1 MKYRDAINLASLFF
15 VLNFVQ
21 KSLLIIFTLIEIM
34 RTKVTIIGSGYS
46 SMVAACCLAQQ
57 GVEVDVYEKNDAA
70 GGRASYFE
78 SDGFSFD
85 MGPSWY
91 WMPEVFEN
99 FFNKFGKKASDYYDL
114 VQLDPGYQV
123 YFKEAEA
130 VKIPAS
136 KNELLELFESIEEG
150 SAKKLEQF
158 LAEAEYKYRVGMDE
172 YVWKPGRSIT
182 EFMDIKVLKS
192 FTKLQML
199 SSVTKAVH
207 SLFKDERLRQILEFP
222 VLFLGSMPNRIPALY
237 TLMNHADLSLGTWYP
252 KGGMYK
258 VSEAFYTLAVSLGV
272 KFHFNTP
279 IEGVEIK
286 NKKIV
291 ALRSGNENIPVEFII
306 NGSDYHHFDK
316 EILPAAYS
324 NYSDSYWDS
333 REMAPSSLL
342 FYLGI
347 DKKISGLEHHNLFF
361 DSDFE
366 THASEIYETKEWPS
380 DPLFYICAP
389 SKTDKECAPSGC
401 ENLFALIPIAPGLE
415 EDKNLHQRYLNE
427 IIRRIK
433 DKTGEDITNHIV
445 YKKSFSISDFKSR
458 YNAFKGNAYG
468 LANTLKQTAVLKP
481 KFYSKKL
488 DNLYH
493 TGQLTV
499 PGPGMPPAIVS
510 GQLVAEQFL
519 ERHKIKANGQLI

>member
-1 MKYRDAINLASLFF
+1 
-15 VLNFVQ
+15 
-21 KSLLIIFTLIEIM
+21 M
-34 RTKVTIIGSGYS
+34 RTKVSVIGSGFS

-57 GVEVDVYEKNDAA
+57 GVEVDIYEKNDGP

-78 SDGFSFD
+78 ADGFCFD

-99 FFNKFGKKASDYYDL
+99 FFNKFGKKASDFYDL

-123 YFKEAEA
+123 FFINDEP

-136 KNELLELFESIEEG
+136 KNELYDLFESIESG
-150 SAKKLEQF
+150 SAEKLDQF
-158 LAEAEYKYRVGMDE
+158 LKEAEYKYRVGMDE
-172 YVWKPGRSIT
+172 YVWKPGRSVT
-182 EFMDIKVLKS
+182 EFMDVKVLKS

-207 SLFKDERLRQILEFP
+207 SLFTDHRLRQILEFP

-258 VSEAFYTLAVSLGV
+258 VTEAFYTLAVSLGV
-272 KFHFNTP
+272 KFHFNMP
-279 IEGVEIK
+279 IDAVKIQQRKITALISGGQEI
-286 NKKIV
+286 
-291 ALRSGNENIPVEFII
+291 PTDFII

-316 EILPAAYS
+316 EILPEEFS
-324 NYSDSYWDS
+324 NYSSSYWES

-347 DKKISGLEHHNLFF
+347 DREVPGLEHHNLFF
-361 DSDFE
+361 DSDFK
-366 THASEIYETKEWPS
+366 THASEIYETKVWPS

-389 SKTDKECAPSGC
+389 SKTDVNCAPSGC
-401 ENLFALIPIAPGLE
+401 ENLFALIPIAPGLK
-415 EDKNLHQRYLNE
+415 EDKALHDKYLAE

-433 DKTGEDITNHIV
+433 LKTGVDISANIIF
-445 YKKSFSISDFKSR
+445 KKSFSISDFKSR

-519 ERHKIKANGQLI
+519 ERHKIKTNGQLI